1 MEPRINASLNDN
13 AEFSFK
19 AIFFGDKVMKIKLKN
34 GDIDLENGSDCYAAA
49 LKISDGLARNAVAAK
64 VNGVLCDLSAKL
76 ADGDSLEIV
85 TLKDKEGLDVYRHT
99 CSHVLAQAVKN
110 IFPTCSLAIG
120 PVIENGFYY
129 DIDFKTP
136 ITQDDLAKI
145 ESEMLKIIKANT
157 VIERF
162 ELPREEAI
170 ELMRGFDERYKVEL
184 IEELPADAK
193 ISFYRQ
199 GKFTDLCRGPHLPST
214 GKIKAFKLTSL
225 TGAYW
230 RGNEKN
236 KMLTRIYGTAFEKKS
251 QLEEYLIASEEAKK
265 RDHNKLGRDLGI
277 FMTSDVIGQGLPIL
291 MPKGAKIL
299 QILTRFVEDEEA
311 RRGFMITKTPNM
323 AKSDLY
329 KISGHWSHYRDKM
342 FILGE
347 IDEHGESPK
356 GEEIMALRPMT
367 CPFQYQ
373 IFKNGLK
380 SYRDLPCR
388 YSETATLYR
397 KEASGEMHGL
407 IRVRQFTLSDG
418 HIICTKEQVEEEFKR
433 CLDLSYFIL
442 DALGMR
448 EDVSFRFSKRGK
460 SKSDKYIDNDEA
472 WNNTEAMMKVILDDL
487 GLDYVEADDEAA
499 FYGPKLDVQTKNVYG
514 KEDTLITIQIDFA
527 AGESFD
533 MQYVDVDGVKR
544 HPYVVHRSS
553 IGCYERTLAMLVE
566 KYAGAFPLWMC
577 PTQVKILP
585 ITDRTLDYANE
596 AAQKLSDAGIR
607 CEVDKRNEKIGYKI
621 REAKL
626 EKIPY
631 VLVVGDKEAADGTV
645 NVNMRGT
652 EDKTTLTL
660 EEFIAKVVE
669 EDRKKIIF

>member
-1 MEPRINASLNDN
+1 MEIL
-13 AEFSFK
+13 
-19 AIFFGDKVMKIKLKN
+19 LKN
-34 GDIDLENGSDCYAAA
+34 GSIQLEDGATCMQAAHA
-49 LKISDGLARNAVAAK
+49 ISEGLARSAVAAK
-64 VNGVLCDLSAKL
+64 VNGVLCDLSHKL
-76 ADGDSLEIV
+76 NAGDSLEIV

-99 CSHVLAQAVKN
+99 CAHVLAQAVKN
-110 IFPTCSLAIG
+110 VYPTCCLAIG

-129 DIDFKTP
+129 DIDFNTP
-136 ITQDDLAKI
+136 ITQDDFAKI
-145 ESEMLKIIKANT
+145 EVEMLKIIKANT
-157 VIERF
+157 PIERF
-162 ELPREEAI
+162 ELPRAEALK
-170 ELMRGFDERYKVEL
+170 LMKKYKEKYKVEL
-184 IEELPADAK
+184 INDLPEDAV
-193 ISFYRQ
+193 ISFYKQ
-199 GKFTDLCRGPHLPST
+199 GSFTDLCRGPHLPST

-251 QLEEYLIASEEAKK
+251 QLEEYLVAAEEAKK
-265 RDHNKLGRDLGI
+265 RDHNKLGRELGI

-299 QILTRFVEDEEA
+299 QILSRFVEDEEA
-311 RRGFMITKTPNM
+311 KRGFMITKTPNM

-329 KISGHWSHYRDKM
+329 KISGHWAHYRDKM

-347 IDEHGESPK
+347 VDKNGESPK

-388 YSETATLYR
+388 YAETATEFR
-397 KEASGEMHGL
+397 NEASGEMHGL
-407 IRVRQFTLSDG
+407 IRIRQFTLSDG
-418 HIICTKEQVEEEFKR
+418 HIICTKEQIEDEFKR
-433 CLDLSYFIL
+433 CLDLSYYLL

-448 EDVSFRFSKRGK
+448 NDVTFRFSKRGK

-472 WNNTEAMMKVILDDL
+472 WNNTEAMMKTILDDL
-487 GLDYVEADDEAA
+487 KLDYVEADDEAA
-499 FYGPKLDVQTKNVYG
+499 FYGPKLDVQAKNVYG

-544 HPYVVHRSS
+544 HPYVIHRSS
-553 IGCYERTLAMLVE
+553 IGCYERTLALLIE

-585 ITDRTLDYANE
+585 ITDRTLNYAKSV
-596 AAQKLSDAGIR
+596 ADKLTYAGIR
-607 CEVDKRNEKIGYKI
+607 CEVDSRNEKIGYKI

-626 EKIPY
+626 EKVPY
-631 VLVVGDKEAADGTV
+631 VLVVGDKEAEEGTV
-645 NVNMRGT
+645 NVNKRGV
-652 EDKTTLTL
+652 EEKYTLSIEQFVANT
-660 EEFIAKVVE
+660 VE
-669 EDRKKIIF
+669 EDKNKTIF